1 MNSNLQLL
9 VYYKVKQMLASP
21 STCFQMER
29 AVVYAVLDRVVNVS
43 ITICAKTQLQWLPHP
58 TLRASLRFK
67 SDKVEVVKDQ
77 PQLFA
82 HQSSSMPWLHPQLW
96 LIKSHK

>member
-9 VYYKVKQMLASP
+9 VYYKVKPMLASP

-29 AVVYAVLDRVVNVS
+29 VVAYAVHDKVVNVS
-43 ITICAKTQLQWLPHP
+43 ITTCAKNQLQWLPHL
-58 TLRASLRFK
+58 TLRVSLRFK

-82 HQSSSMPWLHPQLW
+82 HQSSSMP
-96 LIKSHK
+96 